1 MTVPARLDGFSVVK
15 GDVAP
20 IELRAGLGLEFNL
33 NSVPVLVPWEAAIS
47 RRTLMATLKDILA
60 GKDSK
65 VISVD
70 PRATVMEAA
79 VLMNQ
84 YRIGFL
90 VAMDGERPVGVFSER
105 DILRRVVVARLDPGK
120 TLVQEVMTTEMLV
133 CNPTT
138 SVEEA
143 RSVMKNRRIRHLP
156 VVDNNERLV
165 GLVSI
170 GDLNAFNANA
180 QEQTLHV
187 LREYI
192 YGRT

>member
-1 MTVPARLDGFSVVK
+1 MVADDNSLVLFSVRGRLHFVQ
-15 GDVAP
+15 
-20 IELRAGLGLEFNL
+20 RF
-33 NSVPVLVPWEAAIS
+33 S
-47 RRTLMATLKDILA
+47 MATLKDILA

-84 YRIGFL
+84 YRVGFL
-90 VAMDGERPVGVFSER
+90 VVIDGERPVGVFSER

-120 TLVQEVMTTEMLV
+120 TLVNEVMTTEMLV
-133 CNPTT
+133 CNPGT
-138 SVEEA
+138 SVDEA

-156 VVDNNERLV
+156 VVDEQERLV

-170 GDLNAFNANA
+170 GDLNAFNANIA
-180 QEQTLHV
+180 GANAARAAGV
-187 LREYI
+187 YLRTDLS
-192 YGRT
+192 GLDW